1 MDNICPKCSLP
12 KELCIC
18 EEISKEEAIIKI
30 KIEKRR
36 YGRKVTVIEGL
47 DPDTN
52 FHELLSKLKSACA
65 CGGTVKERGVEGI
78 KEKRV
83 ELQGD
88 HRRRIKKLLFK
99 WGFPQDNIV
108 LQ

>member
-1 MDNICPKCSLP
+1 MDNICPTCSLP

-18 EEISKEEAIIKI
+18 EEISKEEAVIKV

-47 DPDTN
+47 DAGEVNLQD
-52 FHELLSKLKSACA
+52 LLSKLKSANA
-65 CGGTVKERGVEGI
+65 CGGTLKHNI
-78 KEKRV
+78 M

-88 HRRRIKKLLFK
+88 HRRQVRKLLVK
-99 WGFPQDNIV
+99 WGFPEDNIV
-108 LQ
+108 IQ

>member
-18 EEISKEEAIIKI
+18 EEISKEEAVIKI
-30 KIEKRR
+30 KIVKRR
-36 YGRKVTVIEGL
+36 YGRKVTIIEGL

-52 FHELLSKLKSACA
+52 FHELLTKLKSACA
-65 CGGTVKERGVEGI
+65 CGGTVKAN
-78 KEKRV
+78 RV

-88 HRRRIKKLLFK
+88 HRRHIRKLLIK

>member
-18 EEISKEEAIIKI
+18 EEIQKEEAIIKI

-36 YGRKVTVIEGL
+36 YGRKVTIIDGL

-52 FHELLSKLKSACA
+52 FQDLLTKFKSACA
-65 CGGTVKERGVEGI
+65 CGGTI
-78 KEKRV
+78 KGKRI

-88 HRRRIKKLLFK
+88 HRRKVRKLLIK

>member
-1 MDNICPKCSLP
+1 LDNICPKCSLP

-18 EEISKEEAIIKI
+18 EEISKEEAVIKI

-36 YGRKVTVIEGL
+36 YGRKVTMIVGL
-47 DPDTN
+47 DPETR
-52 FHELLSKLKSACA
+52 FQELLTKLKSACA
-65 CGGTVKERGVEGI
+65 CGGTVKGT
-78 KEKRV
+78 RV

-88 HRRRIKKLLFK
+88 HRRRVRKLLGK
-99 WGFPQDNIV
+99 WGFPSENIV